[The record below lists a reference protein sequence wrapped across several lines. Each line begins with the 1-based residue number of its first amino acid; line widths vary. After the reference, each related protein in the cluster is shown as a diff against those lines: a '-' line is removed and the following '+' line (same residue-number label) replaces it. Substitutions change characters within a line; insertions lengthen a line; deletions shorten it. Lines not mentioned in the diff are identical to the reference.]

1 MNTFSGE
8 LSDLEIEVSTLRM
21 DEKDYT
27 HSMPVEDPEIT
38 LSPIIFDS
46 YAGTLLLTLSSRF
59 PAATEANQFQTS
71 STNP

>member
-38 LSPIIFDS
+38 LSPTG
-46 YAGTLLLTLSSRF
+46 AGTLLLTLSSRF
-59 PAATEANQFQTS
+59 PAATEASQFQTS